1 MFDKNGGNNVMK
13 KEIVALYVRVSTQEQ
28 AREGYSIEEQK
39 DKLIKYAEAHD
50 WIIYNTYVDA
60 GYSGGNLDRPS
71 IKRLLDDADGNKFSK
86 VVVYKLDRISRS
98 QKDTLFLIE
107 DVFIPNGVDFV
118 SMSENFDTSTPFGK
132 FMIGILSTFAQ
143 LERETIKERTKLGKE
158 GRAKSGLWSGGGRVP
173 IGYRYDNN
181 DNLTIDPYEA
191 SIVRRIYKEY
201 TEDLKTIREISVQLR
216 KEKLRSSYGPFPKTT
231 VFNILHHKIYA
242 GYIVYNGKDY
252 AGIHEPIISLDTWE
266 KAQERLK
273 YYQKE
278 DKNNLNFYK
287 KASIITSMVVCP
299 YCGDTMIHKYD
310 KVGNAKNWT
319 KEKGY
324 RIFLACKDKTKKKC
338 PNKRY
343 RLSELEELV
352 LAELKKLKLDPDH
365 LDQVRCKTET
375 AIDTEEADILRNQIK
390 VNEDKISKLMDLYT
404 LGNIDIHTIKNR
416 VDEINGEID
425 GLRSRIE
432 VLENN
437 TKGVINNEEIIERL
451 DKLEYFLDLEDIEN
465 THAII
470 SSLINRIEVTPDEAR
485 IYWRF

>member
-1 MFDKNGGNNVMK
+1 MID

-39 DKLIKYAEAHD
+39 DKLIKYAEAHG

-60 GYSGGNLDRPS
+60 GYSGGSLERPS
-71 IKRLLDDADGNKFSK
+71 IKRLLDDADGNKFTK

-143 LERETIKERTKLGKE
+143 LERETIKERTRLGKE
-158 GRAKSGLWSGGGRVP
+158 GRAKSGLWGGGGRVP

-191 SIVRRIYKEY
+191 TIVKRIYKEY
-201 TEDLKTIREISVQLR
+201 TEDLKTIREISRQLR
-216 KEKLRSSYGPFPKTT
+216 QEKLRSSYGPFPKTT
-231 VFNILHHKIYA
+231 VFNILHHKVYA
-242 GYIVYNGKDY
+242 GYIMYNGKDY
-252 AGIHEPIISLDTWE
+252 AGIHEPIISLETWE

-299 YCGDTMIHKYD
+299 YCGDIMILKYD
-310 KVGNAKNWT
+310 KVGGKKNWT

-324 RIFLACKDKTKKKC
+324 KIFLSCKDKIKKGC

-343 RLSELEELV
+343 KLKEIEDLV
-352 LAELKKLKLDPDH
+352 LAELKKLKIDPDY
-365 LDQVRCKTET
+365 LDSVKSKTES
-375 AIDTEEADILRNQIK
+375 AIDNNEADILRNQIK
-390 VNEDKISKLMDLYT
+390 VNEDKISKLMDLYS
-404 LGNIDIHTIKNR
+404 LGTIDITTIKEK

-425 GLRSRIE
+425 GLRSRIG
-432 VLENN
+432 VLEKN
-437 TKGVINNEEIIERL
+437 TDEVITTEEIVERL

-470 SSLINRIEVTPDEAR
+470 SSLINRIEITPDETR